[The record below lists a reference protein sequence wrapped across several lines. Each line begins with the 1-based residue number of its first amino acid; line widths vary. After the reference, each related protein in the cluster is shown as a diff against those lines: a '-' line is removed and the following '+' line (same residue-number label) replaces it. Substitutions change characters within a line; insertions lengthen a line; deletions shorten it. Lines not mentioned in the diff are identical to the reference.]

1 MDVDVYQLAI
11 AVVGGG
17 GVTGLVF
24 KLWQIVREHQTGQLQ
39 REDTT
44 ISRWQTIAEREE
56 REKREME
63 WELRWYR
70 RHYAEIWVAYSMLS
84 PPDKT
89 TFPSVAPPP
98 PKTTDI

>member
-11 AVVGGG
+11 ALVGGG
-17 GVTGLVF
+17 GITGLTI
-24 KLWQIVREHQTGQLQ
+24 KLWQIVREHRTGQLQ

-70 RHYAEIWVAYSMLS
+70 RHYAEIWAAYSLL
-84 PPDKT
+84 PPTEKRA
-89 TFPSVAPPP
+89 FPAVAPPP